1 MFFYPKLKKVR
12 FLAIS
17 TYEISKKP
25 LFPYLPQNNHF
36 KFILVTFTFTLTLKL
51 FSLSIILTLKNRA
64 FFAFSKRKEILSII
78 EYELVYCFFIVIFIG
93 LNEEIFNHPNVMKK
107 AQKDID
113 FVVGKNTQMLK
124 RN

>member
-1 MFFYPKLKKVR
+1 MKYQKNPYSLIYHKIT
-12 FLAIS
+12 IS
-17 TYEISKKP
+17 NSFSSLSFSLIS
-25 LFPYLPQNNHF
+25 
-36 KFILVTFTFTLTLKL
+36 FTLTLKL